1 MQQKEDFYVTV
12 SSNSSGDFF
21 PNNTLTRFS
30 NKCPQAIVLDEGSS
44 WRVGLVE
51 IQLPTNWSLLNEDDL
66 KMAVYGNEIEPQKLQ
81 IILEGEVN
89 NTNIGRDIL
98 KAFSRSTHTSL
109 KTGVSVTYQ
118 SRRNLINITLKKF
131 HKLEILRAL
140 LAILGILEQD
150 KNVRIQG
157 ERVFLGGLSNTV
169 SYQGY
174 LNTQRSYNTLWVYSN
189 LCSYRMVG
197 ESHVP
202 LLRVIPIKQNNMV
215 GGELLHE
222 SYVSPHYLQVSQNF
236 FQTIDIYIS
245 DSRGKPIP
253 FRPGHVVATLHFRP
267 FKPTK

>member
-30 NKCPQAIVLDEGSS
+30 NKCPQAIVLDEGSV

-51 IQLPTNWSLLNEDDL
+51 IQLPTNWLLLNEEDL
-66 KMAVYGNEIEPQKLQ
+66 RMVVYTNEAPPQELQ
-81 IILEGEVN
+81 IALDGEIN
-89 NTNIGRDIL
+89 NSNIVKDITKTFARLSSNVL
-98 KAFSRSTHTSL
+98 KSGLSFI
-109 KTGVSVTYQ
+109 YQ
-118 SRRNLINITLKKF
+118 NKRNLINITLKKF
-131 HKLEILRAL
+131 YKLEISRAL
-140 LAILGILEQD
+140 LAVLGILEQD
-150 KNVRIQG
+150 DNVRIQG
-157 ERVFLGGLSNTV
+157 ERVFLGGVSHTV

-174 LNTQRSYNTLWVYSN
+174 VNTQRSYNTLWVYSN

-215 GGELLHE
+215 GNELLHE
-222 SYVSPHYLQVSQNF
+222 SYTSPHYLQVSQNF

-253 FRPGHVVATLHFRP
+253 FRPGHVIATLHFKP
-267 FKPTK
+267 FKPAK